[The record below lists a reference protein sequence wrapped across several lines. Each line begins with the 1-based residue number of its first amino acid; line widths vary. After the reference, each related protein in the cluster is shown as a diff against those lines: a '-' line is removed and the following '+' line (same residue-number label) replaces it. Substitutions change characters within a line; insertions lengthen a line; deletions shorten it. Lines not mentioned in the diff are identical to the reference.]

1 MRLFLIALSFIIF
14 FNSNL
19 QAQEDLFP
27 FVGQISSNSVN
38 IRAGLNKNFE
48 QLCQLSQGEEVLV
61 VEKSYGWYKIKLP
74 LVAKSYISNEFVLT
88 NNNIDG
94 EVVSERVNV
103 RAGPGINH
111 TVLGQINSGYRIQIL
126 EVIGDWYR
134 IKPIDESFGWVSEEL
149 VSFKSRDIESF
160 QWKHL
165 VQDVP
170 PRPVQIDEVA
180 VKAAKST
187 LEDKIKEPLVEET
200 KTEDHVD
207 QVRKKSEE
215 VKKSEVVAVVESIV
229 VEAQKDVILEGKL
242 IQSTEK
248 GLPDVAFI
256 LILDDQSMYFVKGL
270 KRLLHNYL
278 GYKIRVKGDVSPET
292 ISSFNNPLIDIQE
305 FQLML

>member
-215 VKKSEVVAVVESIV
+215 VKKSEAVAVVESIV
-229 VEAQKDVILEGKL
+229 VEAQKDVILEGK
-242 IQSTEK
+242 
-248 GLPDVAFI
+248 
-256 LILDDQSMYFVKGL
+256 
-270 KRLLHNYL
+270 
-278 GYKIRVKGDVSPET
+278 
-292 ISSFNNPLIDIQE
+292 
-305 FQLML
+305 

>member
-215 VKKSEVVAVVESIV
+215 VKKSEAVAVVESIV

>member
-1 MRLFLIALSFIIF
+1 MRLFLITVSFIIF

-215 VKKSEVVAVVESIV
+215 VKKSEAVAVVESIV